1 MRMAILVF
9 SFATAVALADTPPAA
24 APSASSDATKTSTAT
39 TTTTATSTTTTA
51 STAPSAE
58 TIKKA
63 RTLGLNPRK
72 RKGKTMYCQDVA
84 DIGTRFTTEHCY
96 EEENL
101 ETITREMQ
109 ATREQMQKA
118 NACGG
123 AGCGT
128 K

>member
-1 MRMAILVF
+1 MAILVL

-24 APSASSDATKTSTAT
+24 APSADATKTAT
-39 TTTTATSTTTTA
+39 TTTTTTTTSATTA

-63 RTLGLNPRK
+63 RQLGLIARK

-84 DIGTRFTTEHCY
+84 DVGTRFATEHCY
-96 EEENL
+96 DEDNL
-101 ETITREMQ
+101 DTITRELQ
-109 ATREQMQKA
+109 AAREQMHKSS
-118 NACGG
+118 ACGG